1 MNEEEAIKE
10 LRNSY
15 ELHQCEWAKRCL
27 DIIQTE
33 SEKKDKEIEYYKKQK
48 IQDQQFKHELLEKIR
63 CESLTIDSLNKIL
76 DDRLVCIR
84 GGRGLYAKLKGL
96 DKEYLIREYLSM
108 YKMCKVELEK
118 KDKDTHKLQEL
129 LDISDAKNVNKDK
142 IINELEDIFYNY
154 QLCEYE
160 LTDCTYRK
168 CEYIADDEIPPCKEC
183 IKQYFE
189 YKVEEDK

>member
-1 MNEEEAIKE
+1 MNKEEIKAI
-10 LRNSY
+10 
-15 ELHQCEWAKRCL
+15 
-27 DIIQTE
+27 
-33 SEKKDKEIEYYKKQK
+33 
-48 IQDQQFKHELLEKIR
+48 
-63 CESLTIDSLNKIL
+63 ESLKGFAYTIHGTLSVGEARTILNLIKNL
-76 DDRLVCIR
+76 Q
-84 GGRGLYAKLKGL
+84 
-96 DKEYLIREYLSM
+96 KENE
-108 YKMCKVELEK
+108 ELEK

-160 LTDCTYRK
+160 LTDCRYRK

-189 YKVEEDK
+189 RKLEEDK